1 MPRSTPHRD
10 VLSCTSF
17 RRQQLSGFAIFFV
30 FSTCHCTSNTHKLQ
44 CVAAVPCRMVSSM
57 LTNRLRPPRPRKS
70 FNWARPLAAQPASE
84 IMLTTSAD
92 MTLKLLPPPHCG
104 NSLSSHCQGKELQNW
119 AAQGDLLPCCRC
131 TQYSLAVWEYQ
142 WEYQM
147 IHVNKR
153 TTFETGSE

>member
-92 MTLKLLPPPHCG
+92 MSLKLLPPPPLRKQLELT
-104 NSLSSHCQGKELQNW
+104 LSRQNN
-119 AAQGDLLPCCRC
+119 CR
-131 TQYSLAVWEYQ
+131 TGRLKAIYFLAVAVLS
-142 WEYQM
+142 
-147 IHVNKR
+147 IPLLFGNTNGNTK
-153 TTFETGSE
+153 

>member
-92 MTLKLLPPPHCG
+92 MTLKLLLPPPLRKQLELTLSRQRIAELG
-104 NSLSSHCQGKELQNW
+104 GSRRFTSLLSLYSVF
-119 AAQGDLLPCCRC
+119 PCCLGIPMGIPNDTC
-131 TQYSLAVWEYQ
+131 E
-142 WEYQM
+142 
-147 IHVNKR
+147 
-153 TTFETGSE
+153 